1 MLSRNRKK
9 NLSSGEGPTCK
20 ATANQQ
26 EKVEHEGSKVVRHLI
41 IEERGS
47 VEILDPEPKQ
57 QSK

>member
-1 MLSRNRKK
+1 MEGNVQVK
-9 NLSSGEGPTCK
+9 NFPTCK

-26 EKVEHEGSKVVRHLI
+26 EKVEHEGSNVVKHLK
-41 IEERGS
+41 IEDRGS